1 MTAGRART
9 IVPARMTDSR
19 ERLLEILADLI
30 AGETGLDPGLAREV
44 APSALD
50 ADSVDEE
57 APVPLLDAG
66 GREVARVPFSLV
78 EEAYDLLDDEED
90 A

>member
-1 MTAGRART
+1 MTAAPART
-9 IVPARMTDSR
+9 IVAARMTDSR
-19 ERLLEILADLI
+19 ERLLEILAERI
-30 AGETGLDPGLAREV
+30 ASETGLDAGLAREV
-44 APSALD
+44 APSALA

-66 GREVARVPFSLV
+66 GHEVARVPFSLV
-78 EEAYDLLDDEED
+78 EEAYDLLDDEQD